1 MTTEFKTMERR
12 RKQEKE
18 GVLTGMFAKM
28 AEPLLSL
35 KQRIK
40 EFKKLTK

>member
-1 MTTEFKTMERR
+1 MTAEFKTMERR
-12 RKQEKE
+12 RKQEAE

-28 AEPLLSL
+28 AEPLLSF
-35 KQRIK
+35 KQKIK